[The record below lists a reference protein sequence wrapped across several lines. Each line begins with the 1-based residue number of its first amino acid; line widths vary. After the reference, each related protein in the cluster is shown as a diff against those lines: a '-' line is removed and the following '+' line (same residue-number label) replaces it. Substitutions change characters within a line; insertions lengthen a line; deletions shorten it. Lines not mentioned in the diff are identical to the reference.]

1 MPGAHWAHTKQQSL
15 YHALPLPDPL
25 HPHFTD
31 EATVAWRDPGTR
43 MKSHSQLGTGS
54 RRKAVNP
61 VGRLPLHAFEPVSHQ
76 VAPTVTPAG
85 ETTAPMLGN
94 GTL

>member
-1 MPGAHWAHTKQQSL
+1 MPGTHPAHTKHRTL
-15 YHALPLPDPL
+15 YHTLPLPDLL

-31 EATVAWRDPGTR
+31 EATMTWRDTGTH
-43 MKSHSQLGTGS
+43 MKSHSQLETDF
-54 RRKAVNP
+54 RLKAINP
-61 VGRLPLHAFEPVSHQ
+61 VGRLPPDAFEPVSHQ

>member
-1 MPGAHWAHTKQQSL
+1 
-15 YHALPLPDPL
+15 
-25 HPHFTD
+25 
-31 EATVAWRDPGTR
+31 
-43 MKSHSQLGTGS
+43 MKSHSQLETDF
-54 RRKAVNP
+54 RLKAINP
-61 VGRLPLHAFEPVSHQ
+61 VGRLPPDAFEPVSHQ